1 MSRLL
6 FELGFEELPVQSL
19 GILKQNTDYEIEKMI
34 NDAGLAEAEYSV
46 FTTPRRLVIMLD
58 KVPQKTEENLI
69 EQKGPPESVFYKEG
83 SITRQ
88 GEGFIK
94 SKGISEKDISVK
106 DGFIWYKAK
115 SGGMQISAMLRDTV
129 LSILKNTEFPKRMR
143 WNDSG
148 SNFPRPVRWIVFLE
162 DDKIIDFEYAGIKAA
177 EYTYTNRNSGNERIK
192 AEHDFRELMRRHYVI
207 IDEKERESMIREQ
220 GDGLAGEKGIEI
232 LWDSELLNEV
242 CGLSEYPVCAI
253 GTFNGK
259 FTNMPPD
266 IIIAALK
273 QHQRYFSTMKDG
285 KLSHY
290 FLLVTNSPEGDMQ
303 NIVRNNEKVLTAR
316 LEDAEF
322 YYEEDTEKT
331 PDEYRAILENITFF
345 EGLGSIL
352 DKISRNADNAQFI
365 DSMLENRKMD
375 YKEISMIC
383 KFDLGSNMIRD
394 GKEFTKLQGIIGS
407 YYAGKIGLNEQYA
420 HVSREHYMPRTVN
433 DEMPASYEGTV
444 FSIADKADNI
454 AGAFIA
460 GYKPTSSKD
469 PMSVRRDTLALLTL
483 ILKKRLF
490 IDIDCIMKHAL
501 KVYSQEDR
509 FEEVSEYMRT
519 RFENVLSE
527 RNISAD
533 IVRSLTGG
541 QFNPVIIADKADVIS
556 ALKDT
561 EDFRNMVAGQK
572 RAVNIL
578 QNLSPRKVGLE
589 SGNQYETELL
599 NASLNADSSIDAI
612 LNKGRYD
619 EALKLLLGLR
629 EHIDRFFDNVMVMSD
644 NSEEKERRLYLL
656 SYVRNVFLKFAD
668 FSRITFD

>member
-1 MSRLL
+1 MSRIL
-6 FELGFEELPVQSL
+6 FELGFEEMPVQSL
-19 GILKQNTDYEIEKMI
+19 GILRQNADDGIRKMLS
-34 NDAGLAEAEYSV
+34 DAGLADAECSV
-46 FTTPRRLVIMLD
+46 CATPRRLVIMLD
-58 KVPQKTEENLI
+58 KVPQKTEESVI
-69 EQKGPPESVFYKEG
+69 EQKGPPESIFYKEG
-83 SITRQ
+83 SITKQ

-94 SKGISEKDISVK
+94 SKGINEDDISVRN
-106 DGFIWYKAK
+106 GFIWYEAK
-115 SGGMQISAMLRDTV
+115 TGGVLISTMLGDTV

-148 SNFPRPVRWIVFLE
+148 NNFPRPVRWIVFLE
-162 DDKIIDFEYAGIKAA
+162 DNKVIDFEYAGIKAD
-177 EYTYTNRNSGNERIK
+177 EYTCANRNSGNKRIK
-192 AEHDFRELMRRHYVI
+192 AEHGFADLMRRHYVI
-207 IDEKERESMIREQ
+207 IDSKEREDMIKEQ
-220 GDGLAGEKGIEI
+220 GDRLAGEKGIEI
-232 LWDSELLNEV
+232 LWDNELLNEV
-242 CGLSEYPVCAI
+242 CGLSEYPVCAM
-253 GTFNGK
+253 GTFNDK

-285 KLSHY
+285 KLSNL
-290 FLLVTNSPEGDMQ
+290 FLLVSNSPEGDIV

-322 YYEEDTEKT
+322 YYNEDIKRTT
-331 PDEYRAILENITFF
+331 AQYRNMLASITFF

-352 DKISRNADNAQFI
+352 DKIGRNADNAQFI
-365 DSMLENRKMD
+365 DSMLENRKMN
-375 YKEISMIC
+375 YEEISMIC
-383 KFDLGSNMIRD
+383 KFDLGSDMIRD

-407 YYAGKIGLNEQYA
+407 HYAGKIGFNAEYA
-420 HVSREHYMPRTVN
+420 HVSREHYMPRTAN
-433 DEMPASYEGTV
+433 DEMPSTYEGMI

-490 IDIDCIMKHAL
+490 IDIDDIMRHAL
-501 KVYSQEDR
+501 KVYSQEDKL
-509 FEEVSEYMRT
+509 EEVSEYMRT

-527 RNISAD
+527 QNISAD

-541 QFNPVIIADKADVIS
+541 GFNPVIISDKAHVIS
-556 ALKDT
+556 ALKNT
-561 EDFRNMVAGQK
+561 ENFRNMAAGQK

-578 QNLSPRKVGLE
+578 QSMNPKKASLE
-589 SGNQYETELL
+589 NGNQYETGLL
-599 NASLNADSSIDAI
+599 DASREVESGIGKLLSE
-612 LNKGRYD
+612 GEYD

-644 NSEEKERRLYLL
+644 NNEEKERRLYLL
-656 SYVRNVFLKFAD
+656 SYVRNIFLKFAD